1 MSLYKIHPIV
11 VGTKFFDKSFM
22 TYQFGYGQKYT
33 IPIYSWYIEGA
44 GHKILVDTGELS
56 PARSEAREEAIG
68 GRIYPSLE
76 DGLARWNTSP
86 QEIDIVIN
94 THLHNDHCEN
104 NDKCVNARIYVH
116 EKEIQTIFDPH
127 PLDYRYMED
136 FISGVQENGQIVTT
150 DKDIEVVPGITM
162 FHTPV
167 HTEGGMSVMI
177 DTKDGKA
184 IITGFCCIMENFNPP
199 PPARGMGL
207 EVIPSGT
214 VVNPY
219 TAYDIM
225 LTVRDMADILIPMH
239 EPKFA
244 SVDTIG

>member
-1 MSLYKIHPIV
+1 MSLYKIHPLV
-11 VGTKFFDKSFM
+11 LGTKLFDKSFM

-33 IPIYSWYIEGA
+33 IPIYSWYIEGN

-68 GRIYPSLE
+68 GRIYTSLE
-76 DGLARWNTSP
+76 EGLARWDTAP
-86 QEIDIVIN
+86 EEIDTIIH

-104 NDKCVNARIYVH
+104 DDKCVNARIIVH
-116 EKEIQTIFDPH
+116 EIEMRTIMEPH
-127 PLDYRYMED
+127 PLDYRYMDD
-136 FISGVQENGQIVTT
+136 FILGVQENGQITTT
-150 DKDIEVVPGITM
+150 DKDIEVVPGIRM

-177 DTKDGKA
+177 DTEAGNA
-184 IITGFCCIMENFNPP
+184 VITGFCCIMENFVPP
-199 PPARGMGL
+199 PPVRGMGL
-207 EVIPSGT
+207 EVIPPGT
-214 VVNPY
+214 VINPY
-219 TAYDIM
+219 KAYDIM
-225 LTVRDMADILIPMH
+225 LKVRGMADILMPFH